1 MIITKDI
8 LSQNVPKE
16 MLPTRLDS
24 ALNLYCNVSI
34 ENKSGII
41 VYNINPDTWNCLYP
55 FYELNHKFTI
65 DNYTFNKENITY
77 KELIDEYQKAFKNIH
92 ELQNGNTKDIR
103 KETLIEAYKKT
114 FNLTDVVINDELSP
128 IYELKYSKSK
138 NVWTLYYFENYV
150 ASKIRNINT
159 LLNQNLYEQKILPL
173 NSYIKELD
181 GINLV
186 SNIPYLLS
194 INSNILKLNNNLI
207 DLKNIIDR
215 EFVNEWLNKLKKYWF
230 DKDID
235 NAVSL
240 FKNTSFYQETPFM
253 KPYTTFE
260 EIVKEWQHVK
270 KENIQNI
277 EINLL
282 AIDGYTV
289 IAQWILKQNDVNY
302 DGIYEI
308 KFNDK
313 LECIYF
319 KSWEMTDNEFIH

>member
-34 ENKSGII
+34 ENKSGIV

-114 FNLTDVVINDELSP
+114 FNLTNVVINDELSP

-194 INSNILKLNNNLI
+194 IKSNILKLNNNLI
-207 DLKNIIDR
+207 VLKNTVDR
-215 EFVNEWLNKLKKYWF
+215 
-230 DKDID
+230 
-235 NAVSL
+235 
-240 FKNTSFYQETPFM
+240 
-253 KPYTTFE
+253 
-260 EIVKEWQHVK
+260 
-270 KENIQNI
+270 
-277 EINLL
+277 
-282 AIDGYTV
+282 
-289 IAQWILKQNDVNY
+289 
-302 DGIYEI
+302 
-308 KFNDK
+308 
-313 LECIYF
+313 
-319 KSWEMTDNEFIH
+319 